1 VAGRGITVNAVSP
14 GFIDA
19 GMTVQLPA
27 EVVQRYIE
35 QVPLGRAGKPEEVAA
50 AVVFLASD
58 DASYITG
65 QVVNVDGGLVMR

>member
-1 VAGRGITVNAVSP
+1 
-14 GFIDA
+14 
-19 GMTVQLPA
+19 MTDRLTPDQVKVLL
-27 EVVQRYIE
+27 E

-65 QVVNVDGGLVMR
+65 QVLNVDGGLVMR